1 PRLPLA
7 REASATCRATLAHL
21 PPVHPVST
29 ESEKPIPTK
38 SEKSASLSIPKS
50 NNRRRFPHRRPRPAD
65 LATAANPG
73 AAPDP
78 PSPGHFATAA
88 TPGAASYLP
97 SPGDPATAATP
108 GVAPDPPS
116 PGDPATATTTG
127 ASSTRRRPATPRRAN
142 LVTFLNMST
151 AESEEDNHRGGS
163 STAESDF
170 TQFL

>member
-1 PRLPLA
+1 MTSGRWGGALAAWLLASSDRCAGWLGLPLG
-7 REASATCRATLAHL
+7 EAPATCRATLVRPNPLAHL

-65 LATAANPG
+65 LATAATPG

-78 PSPGHFATAA
+78 PSPGHLATAA
-88 TPGAASYLP
+88 TPGA
-97 SPGDPATAATP
+97 
-108 GVAPDPPS
+108 APDPPS

-142 LVTFLNMST
+142 L
-151 AESEEDNHRGGS
+151 
-163 STAESDF
+163 
-170 TQFL
+170 